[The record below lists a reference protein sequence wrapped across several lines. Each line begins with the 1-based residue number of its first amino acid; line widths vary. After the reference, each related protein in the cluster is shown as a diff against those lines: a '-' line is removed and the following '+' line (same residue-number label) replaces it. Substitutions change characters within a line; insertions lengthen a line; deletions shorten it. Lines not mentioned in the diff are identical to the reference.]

1 MPQRPIRLL
10 ASCNDV
16 LAGPA
21 LAAAARFKRQLLA
34 GACLALLA
42 ACGGGGGSAGSAADV
57 EPGAPQ
63 TPSVTPGTPPTV
75 TPTIPPTLTPTVT
88 PTVTPPPPVTPV
100 PPPAA
105 PLVAPGTWVVMG
117 SSTASGAG
125 ATSQS
130 WADRLRAA
138 YAARSVTVVNIAKGG
153 TTTYAAL
160 PASSPPVSG
169 RPAPDPSANVDAAL
183 ARSPKLVLV
192 AYPSNDTASGFSVDE
207 TVRNLLAVRSA
218 AQAGGAAV
226 IILSTQPLTLPP
238 AQLALLPQ
246 IDARVSAAVAPCFVP
261 VREALAAP
269 DGTLSPT
276 YDSGDHLHPNDA
288 GHAVIFSKLASVID
302 SGQCV
307 RTQ

>member
-1 MPQRPIRLL
+1 MPQCPLRLL
-10 ASCNDV
+10 VSCNST

-42 ACGGGGGSAGSAADV
+42 ACGGGGGSAGGAANV
-57 EPGAPQ
+57 EPPG
-63 TPSVTPGTPPTV
+63 TPSVTPGTPSTV
-75 TPTIPPTLTPTVT
+75 TPTVTPTLTPTVT
-88 PTVTPPPPVTPV
+88 P
-100 PPPAA
+100 PPATPTA
-105 PLVAPGTWVVMG
+105 VPLVAPGTWVVMG

-130 WADRLRAA
+130 WADRLKAA
-138 YAARSVTVVNIAKGG
+138 YAASSVTVVNIAKGG

-238 AQLALLPQ
+238 ARLALLPQ

-276 YDSGDHLHPNDA
+276 YDSGDHLHLNDA